1 MMEWIEE
8 LRRIFLG
15 ENSPW
20 FLLEIVFR
28 TTFIF
33 SYTLVLIRW
42 MGKRGMGQLSPFEL
56 AIIIAL
62 GSAVGDPM
70 IYDDVPLLNSMI
82 AIAVIIGL
90 QQLLGHL
97 TQKNE
102 HVEQWVESRTEL
114 LVEKGRI
121 DLVKLAQE
129 RLSNNEL
136 FEMLRIE
143 GVAHLGQVR
152 QAFIEPS
159 GRLSV
164 IRWTP
169 SRPGLSVMPTSC
181 QERKFCETLA
191 SDWLCCVKCGASAR
205 AVDEPFRCPYCTAS
219 ESCTACRDREE
230 EGDAK

>member
-1 MMEWIEE
+1 MAEWIEE
-8 LRRIFLG
+8 LQRIFLG
-15 ENSPW
+15 KNSPW
-20 FLLEIVFR
+20 FLLEVVFR
-28 TTFIF
+28 TAFIF
-33 SYTLVLIRW
+33 TYTLVLVRW

-70 IYDDVPLLNSMI
+70 IYDDVPLLSSMI
-82 AIAVIIGL
+82 AIGVIIGL

-121 DLVKLAQE
+121 DLSRLARE

-164 IRWTP
+164 IRWSP

-181 QERKFCETLA
+181 QERKFCETRA
-191 SDWLCCVKCGASAR
+191 SDWLCCVKCGASAQ
-205 AVDEPFRCPYCTAS
+205 ATIDSFRCSYCGSS
-219 ESCTACRDREE
+219 ESCTACRDDMDDSEE
-230 EGDAK
+230 